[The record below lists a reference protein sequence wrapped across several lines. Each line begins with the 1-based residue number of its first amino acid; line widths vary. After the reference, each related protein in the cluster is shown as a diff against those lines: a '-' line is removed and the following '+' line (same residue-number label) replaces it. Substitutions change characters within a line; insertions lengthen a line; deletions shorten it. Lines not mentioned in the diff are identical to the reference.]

1 MAGAPNAD
9 LQALLDDFAKQVG
22 GTSSAYYQD
31 VCNAIVNSPRIA
43 ESDER
48 RGDRGGSERRR
59 SPGRVLSEREC
70 REHGEIGFDSF
81 FRLMDLPSSLMT
93 TIANNH

>member
-31 VCNAIVNSPRIA
+31 VFNAIVNSPALRSQMNAAATA
-43 ESDER
+43 EAQNAAGALDGFFQSANVAST
-48 RGDRGGSERRR
+48 GR
-59 SPGRVLSEREC
+59 SASI
-70 REHGEIGFDSF
+70 H
-81 FRLMDLPSSLMT
+81 SS
-93 TIANNH
+93 A